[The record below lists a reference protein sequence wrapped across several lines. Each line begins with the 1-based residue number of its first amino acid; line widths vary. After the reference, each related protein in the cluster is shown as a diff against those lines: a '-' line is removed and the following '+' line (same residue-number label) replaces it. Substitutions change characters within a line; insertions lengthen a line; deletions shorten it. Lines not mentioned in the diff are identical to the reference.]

1 VTRSLILQCEK
12 CSEYCLKETCP
23 RCGGKAKNPLPPK
36 YSPED
41 PYGEYRRRLKK
52 LTRQEAAQ
60 KSMAAPSR
68 RA

>member
-1 VTRSLILQCEK
+1 MTRSLILQCDK
-12 CSEYCLKETCP
+12 CHEYCLTETCP
-23 RCGGKAKNPLPPK
+23 RCGGRARNPLPPK

-60 KSMAAPSR
+60 PKAAPAR